1 MGSPEITIWTTEK
14 CCFIY
19 SCTLLSLDTVSR
31 WVLIQCIAEQ
41 LFEEKSIQVTRLH
54 SCWHVEK
61 PWQEEMIKFSDPFS
75 QPNHPLDSTTVWK
88 PRPKIHFEPVA
99 KILVFV
105 NLWWKYSPLHS
116 VDYKYSLFIHISH
129 VSEYLIED
137 PSPRICGFHY
147 KRKKNPQ
154 QKVAYQ
160 YVLSLWRDWRVR
172 YIGLQLDHF
181 FP

>member
-1 MGSPEITIWTTEK
+1 MKGRKI
-14 CCFIY
+14 
-19 SCTLLSLDTVSR
+19 LLHIQLNITVSR
-31 WVLIQCIAEQ
+31 WVLIQCIAEL
-41 LFEEKSIQVTRLH
+41 LFEEKSIRLTRLH

-88 PRPKIHFEPVA
+88 PRPKIHFESVA
-99 KILVFV
+99 KMLVFV
-105 NLWWKYSPLHS
+105 NLWWKYSPLYS
-116 VDYKYSLFIHISH
+116 VDYKYSLFIHISR

-154 QKVAYQ
+154 
-160 YVLSLWRDWRVR
+160 
-172 YIGLQLDHF
+172 
-181 FP
+181 